1 MAARH
6 YRSMSAVPDPVA
18 VRPSEPESIDDA
30 AVVAVDRDDSIVG
43 RATLSRLYGLRA
55 EIRLELAP
63 TTTVAL
69 ALIAALEREARK
81 RRLVRLELD
90 AAALSDA
97 TVVALRRWRSVANE
111 LRASQLYLTWSP
123 TPVNS

>member
-6 YRSMSAVPDPVA
+6 YRSMSSVPDPVA